1 MPNVLLDN
9 MFVVKVDV
17 EYVVQ
22 WTNLFMKVDLEY
34 DAEFL

>member
-22 WTNLFMKVDLEY
+22 WDQPLHESGSRI
-34 DAEFL
+34 